1 MTERSELSAF
11 LQAQRARLRPE
22 DVGLAPDSVPR
33 RVPGL
38 RREEVARLAG
48 MSTDYYTRLEQGRKM
63 SPSESVLS
71 SIARALHL
79 DEVGH
84 RHLLD
89 LGRPLTVGTG
99 RVSHPQRVRASTRQL
114 MESWPDQPAFLL
126 GRRLDVL
133 ATNAL
138 GRALIFDFG
147 TLPQH
152 ERNYVRWVIL
162 HPHARELYADWPAVA
177 EEMVAVLRME
187 AGRFPD
193 DPGIIDLVGELA
205 VKSDEFAT
213 WWADQRV
220 TAHTHGSKRFRHPVV
235 GALQLEWQG
244 LALPGDENQT
254 IYIYHAAPGSPAADK
269 IGLLGSWVE
278 GVSAAGAA
286 LASHSGPG
294 NEAVVGEPG

>member
-1 MTERSELSAF
+1 MSAF

-48 MSTDYYTRLEQGRKM
+48 MSTDYYTRLEQGRKL
-63 SPSESVLS
+63 SPSESVLN
-71 SIARALHL
+71 SIARALQL

-89 LGRPLTVGTG
+89 LGRPTSVGTG
-99 RVSHPQRVRASTRQL
+99 RISSPQRVRASTRQL
-114 MESWPDQPAFLL
+114 MESWPDQPALLL

-147 TLPQH
+147 TLPPN

-162 HPHARELYADWPAVA
+162 HPHARELYPDWPAVA
-177 EEMVAVLRME
+177 EEMVALLRME

-235 GALQLEWQG
+235 GELELEWQG
-244 LALPGDENQT
+244 LALPGDEHQT
-254 IYIYHAAPGSPAADK
+254 IYLYHAAPGSPAADK
-269 IGLLGSWVE
+269 IGLLGSWVA
-278 GVSAAGAA
+278 GVPAAGAD
-286 LASHSGPG
+286 LASHSLPG
-294 NEAVVGEPG
+294 SEAVVDEPA